1 VARRQRL
8 IATAAVLAC
17 CALGVAACSSKS
29 GGSGGSGSTGASSSG
44 GSAAVQKGTYYWL
57 QGFSGNPTSQLAVQS
72 FLGQCKAEGLKCDAI
87 TSTGASVDDFVNL
100 MPKALAKGDA
110 LGIAIWGDSP
120 AYFPYFKQTNVPIVR
135 MHFYE
140 PEGYYPG
147 KVYYTGADPAQY
159 AKSAADS
166 MCQKLKADGKT
177 SGSVA
182 ITQASSNVTENA
194 VSSTFT
200 TEMKSVCPS
209 TKVLASQSEG
219 TDAPAAVAKAVSII
233 QSHGDI
239 VAALSTTGGG
249 AATWSG
255 AETQTGKNVTVI
267 AVDYTR
273 QNLDLVKSGKIYG
286 LIGQPVAKESQEVA
300 TIFNDLR
307 DGKTVEYNTKLDA
320 PIITKDGAGENGIQF
335 YYDMLSKIPGA

>member
-1 VARRQRL
+1 L
-8 IATAAVLAC
+8 IAAVVLAC
-17 CALGVAACSSKS
+17 CALGISACSSSKS
-29 GGSGGSGSTGASSSG
+29 GGGPGSTAGSGGPSSSG
-44 GSAAVQKGTYYWL
+44 GPAAKSGTYYWL
-57 QGFSGNPTSQLAVQS
+57 QGFSGNPTSELAVQS
-72 FLGQCKAEGLKCDAI
+72 FLGQCKTEGLKCDAI

-110 LGIAIWGDSP
+110 LGIAVWGDSP
-120 AYFPYFKQTNVPIVR
+120 AYFPYFRQAKVPIVR
-135 MHFYE
+135 MHFFE
-140 PEGYYPG
+140 KDGYYPG
-147 KVYYTGADPAQY
+147 QVYYTGADPAQY
-159 AKSAADS
+159 AKAAADS
-166 MCQKLKADGKT
+166 MCTKLKADGKT
-177 SGSVA
+177 SGTVA

-209 TKVLASQSEG
+209 TNVLGAQSEG

-233 QSHGDI
+233 QAHSDI

-255 AETQTGKNVTVI
+255 AETQTGKNITVI

-273 QNLDLVKSGKIYG
+273 QNLDLVKSGKIYA
-286 LIGQPVAKESQEVA
+286 LIGQPVAAESQEVA

-307 DGKTVEYNTKLDA
+307 NGKTVPYYTKLEA
-320 PIITKDGAGENGIQF
+320 PIITKDGAGPDGIQF
-335 YYDMLSKIPGA
+335 YYDLLSKIPGA

>member
-1 VARRQRL
+1 MARRQGL
-8 IATAAVLAC
+8 IAAAVLAC
-17 CALGVAACSSKS
+17 CALGIAACSSSKS
-29 GGSGGSGSTGASSSG
+29 GGGSG
-44 GSAAVQKGTYYWL
+44 GSASTSGSGSSSAAKSGTYYWL
-57 QGFSGNPTSQLAVQS
+57 QGFSGNPTSELAVQS
-72 FLGQCKAEGLKCDAI
+72 FLGQCKTEGLKCAAI

-110 LGIAIWGDSP
+110 LGIAVWGDSP
-120 AYFPYFKQTNVPIVR
+120 AYFPYFKQAKVPIVR

-140 PEGYYPG
+140 KDGYYPG

-159 AKSAADS
+159 AKAAADS
-166 MCQKLKADGKT
+166 MCTKLKADGND
-177 SGSVA
+177 SGTVA

-209 TKVLASQSEG
+209 AKVLGAQSEG

-233 QSHGDI
+233 QAHSDI

-255 AETQTGKNVTVI
+255 AQTQTGKKITVV

-273 QNLDLVKSGKIYG
+273 QNLDLVKSGKIFA
-286 LIGQPVAKESQEVA
+286 LIGQPVAKESQQVA
-300 TIFNDLR
+300 TIFNDLGK
-307 DGKTVEYNTKLDA
+307 GKTVEYYTKLEA
-320 PIITKDGAGENGIQF
+320 PIITKDGAGAQGIQF
-335 YYDMLSKIPGA
+335 YYDLLNKIPGA

>member
-1 VARRQRL
+1 MGSHKRL
-8 IATAAVLAC
+8 TAAATLLA
-17 CALGVAACSSKS
+17 GVAFAAAACSS
-29 GGSGGSGSTGASSSG
+29 SSSG
-44 GSAAVQKGTYYWL
+44 SHGSGPASGGGTGGTSGAKGTYYWL
-57 QGFSGNPTSQLAVQS
+57 QGFSGNPTSQLAVHS
-72 FLGQCKAEGLKCDAI
+72 FLGQCKTIGLHCAAI

-110 LGIAIWGDSP
+110 LGIAVWGDSP
-120 AYFPYFKQTNVPIVR
+120 AYFPYFKQAKVPIVR

-140 PEGYYPG
+140 AKGYYPG
-147 KVYYTGADPAQY
+147 QVYYTGADPAQY
-159 AKSAADS
+159 SVDAADA
-166 MCQKLKADGKT
+166 MCKKLKADGKS
-177 SGSVA
+177 SGTVA

-194 VSSTFT
+194 VSATFT
-200 TEMKSVCPS
+200 KEMKSACPQF
-209 TKVLASQSEG
+209 KVLGAQSEG

-233 QSHGDI
+233 QANSGI

-255 AETQTGKNVTVI
+255 AETQTGKNLTVI

-300 TIFNDLR
+300 TIFDDLR
-307 DGKTVEYNTKLDA
+307 QGKKPTYYTKLPA
-320 PIITKDGAGENGIQF
+320 PIITKDGAGQNGID
-335 YYDMLSKIPGA
+335 YYYHLLDSIPGA